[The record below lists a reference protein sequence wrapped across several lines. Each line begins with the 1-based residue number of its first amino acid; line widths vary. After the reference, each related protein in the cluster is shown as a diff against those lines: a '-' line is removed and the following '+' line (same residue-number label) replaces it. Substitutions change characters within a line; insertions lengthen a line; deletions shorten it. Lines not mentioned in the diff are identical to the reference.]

1 MMFPPETLNA
11 LRQLGEVRIGEPADV
26 QDLDA
31 FKEAMDGVQIAVT
44 AWGFPRLDRAHLD
57 AAPGL
62 KFVMHAASS
71 VHSLVSDDFWDAG
84 IPVSQSGNAM
94 APAVAELSLTFTMAL
109 LRRTQRLDHALRSGV
124 AWDDARL
131 IPRGREIRGARI
143 GVVGA
148 SRTGREYI
156 RMCRAL
162 GADIRVYD
170 PYLSP
175 SDPLHEVSVPLAELL
190 EESQVLALHAP
201 STPQSRGML
210 GAAEFALL
218 QDGAMVVNT
227 ARAEL
232 LDAEALY
239 RELASGRL
247 DAALDVFE
255 VEPAAERW
263 LQLPNVL
270 LTPHLGG
277 ATVESRR
284 RAGTIVVE
292 EIRRFLNGQPLNNAL
307 TVSDLAR
314 MG

>member
-1 MMFPPETLNA
+1 MMFPPESLDA

-31 FKEAMDGVQIAVT
+31 FKEAMDGVAIAVT

-62 KFVMHAASS
+62 EFVMHAASS
-71 VHSLVSDDFWDAG
+71 VQSLVSDAFWEAG
-84 IPVSQSGNAM
+84 IPVSSRATPWPRRWRSFHSPSPWRCCA
-94 APAVAELSLTFTMAL
+94 APS
-109 LRRTQRLDHALRSGV
+109 
-124 AWDDARL
+124 AWTT
-131 IPRGREIRGARI
+131 PSERGWPGMTPGSFHGAGKFRGARI

-175 SDPLHEVSVPLAELL
+175 SDPLHEVSVPLGELL

-201 STPQSRGML
+201 ATPQSRGML
-210 GAAEFALL
+210 GAAEFALM

-284 RAGTIVVE
+284 RAGTIVVQ
-292 EIRRFLNGQPLNNAL
+292 EIRRFLSGQPLNNAL
-307 TVSDLAR
+307 TKSDLAR

>member
-1 MMFPPETLNA
+1 MFPPETLNA

-26 QDLDA
+26 QDLVA
-31 FKEAMDGVQIAVT
+31 FKEAMEGVQIAVT
-44 AWGFPRLDRAHLD
+44 AWGFPRLDSAHLD
-57 AAPGL
+57 AAPEL

-71 VHSLVSDDFWDAG
+71 VHALVSDAFWESG

-94 APAVAELSLTFTMAL
+94 APAVAEMSLTFTMAL

-124 AWDDARL
+124 TWDEARL
-131 IPRGREIRGARI
+131 IARGREIRGARI

-162 GADIRVYD
+162 GADIRVFD
-170 PYLSP
+170 PYLAP
-175 SDPLHEVSVPLAELL
+175 SDPLQEVSVPLGELL

-201 STPQSRGML
+201 ATPQSRGML
-210 GAAEFALL
+210 GAPELARL

-232 LDAEALY
+232 LDAESLY

-270 LTPHLGG
+270 ITPHLGG

-284 RAGTIVVE
+284 RAGTIVVQ
-292 EIRRFLNGQPLNNAL
+292 EIRRFLSGQPLHNAL
-307 TVSDLAR
+307 TKSDLAR